1 MYTIYVN
8 GELVYNPA
16 QQDTRPIITPKLS
29 QEVNQAGDLQFVIL
43 PGHPLYDSLT
53 PIDSY
58 VTAYDD
64 GEEVFYGRVLTP
76 ETPMLSG
83 ERQIHC
89 EGALSFLLDAEMPP
103 DPKQDIVEEDVDGNE
118 HVVGTEFVH
127 ETMTAE
133 EFFERCINTFNA
145 QIDNDSRRVF
155 HVGNVTHSKK
165 NESREYQIT
174 SYQQIRSAIDT
185 QLIEYYGGFIQ
196 ARRGGD
202 GLLYLDWLEGASR
215 INPQPVAIGEN
226 VISQNNRISGENIF
240 THLRPIGKDGLTLPE
255 DTLVVMPN
263 TNYGKII
270 RSVTFGLAED
280 ENELRSQAQEYINKI
295 EKMLLADADINL
307 LDLHFIDGNV
317 SKIRLGDGFTNLRG
331 FEGELMTV
339 ATVERDF
346 EQPQNDSITVKNAK
360 GFESVRA
367 PDGSDRNRVTSIGQV
382 GTATSGGVTNSLSRS
397 YGGSHSG
404 LYKYIHES
412 ENQLELNTEKIAIH
426 ALDLFETANNFL
438 RLSHQQDSTQLRV
451 GEIEGTAVIQ
461 NSARIAAVAG
471 KFTIVHNDQ
480 TGIDDLYLQDGTE
493 LDISDQNGARISVG
507 TAIRTTNGIVE
518 NHRQRIDTIQG
529 SALWTQKDHIV
540 AVSGEYEIESLS
552 TGAKRLIIK
561 SGGGLNI
568 RKDGVE
574 LGVYLTDDTGN
585 TKLDGGLIVQKING
599 HSETHITGDKVVI
612 GSEGTSS
619 LSSWVTAEEGKIALK
634 VSKGDVM
641 TQLAVEAGNVT
652 VSGGNLVVDG
662 YVTATGLGAAIGDL
676 DTLVAKSI
684 IISNGGT
691 LSTTGYVACSELKTT
706 TLTLGG
712 HAVTSCLVSAS
723 VSQDRLTLT
732 LTDSAGGTTTFSK
745 ATTLMGGWSSGRFT
759 VTADPQGSTYYTDL
773 KAGAVSWDG
782 NTATVPINAYDNGQ
796 TQYERPT
803 DVSVTVDASGRY
815 SAGRTQG
822 RTDYTGK
829 DIEVTSQKQGQ
840 TWYVTI
846 TRNDDSTQMLEIDM
860 SSVYTKARSGY
871 TYGTFRLATVTLQ
884 GEGVYIQEI
893 GSPVYFQSTSV
904 TPISGSGYTV
914 TRKQRNLRKSTGIT
928 ALTGYTNYNGN
939 NGFTLYYYDSSSKT
953 YKSAGYHVWRYGG
966 TTQTLYES
974 DGYDTFYDVGSGAA
988 GKTLYDAGS
997 SETLYEKKSSGGSGI
1012 STYYNAKS
1020 GADYYKKGSTV
1031 TDQYYTKS

>member
-64 GEEVFYGRVLTP
+64 GEEIFYGRVLTP

-280 ENELRSQAQEYINKI
+280 ENELRSQAQEYISKI

-382 GTATSGGVTNSLSRS
+382 GTATSGGVSNSLSRS

-412 ENQLELNTEKIAIH
+412 ENKLEFNTEQIEIH
-426 ALDLFETANNFL
+426 AKDLFETANNFL
-438 RLSHQQDSTQLRV
+438 RLSHRQDSTQLRV

-568 RKDGVE
+568 MKDNVQ

-585 TKLDGGLIVQKING
+585 TKLDGGLIVNKING
-599 HSETHITGDKVVI
+599 QTTTQIVGSKVVV
-612 GSEGTSS
+612 GNVGDDDLNTWASDAEGLIAAKATISQLNAQKARIDTVESDLADTVAAIARSVSSSQFRVRGGGYLVFEGNSATITDSKASNLITNLKIEQSGNDTTLSKTTVGDASWQTVGTFSRATS
-619 LSSWVTAEEGKIALK
+619 LSGRW
-634 VSKGDVM
+634 
-641 TQLAVEAGNVT
+641 
-652 VSGGNLVVDG
+652 SGGV
-662 YVTATGLGAAIGDL
+662 YTA
-676 DTLVAKSI
+676 
-684 IISNGGT
+684 
-691 LSTTGYVACSELKTT
+691 
-706 TLTLGG
+706 
-712 HAVTSCLVSAS
+712 
-723 VSQDRLTLT
+723 
-732 LTDSAGGTTTFSK
+732 
-745 ATTLMGGWSSGRFT
+745 
-759 VTADPQGSTYYTDL
+759 TADPQDETCSTTLTSITRTGNIQHSGKNVYAYH
-773 KAGAVSWDG
+773 KVVSGDG
-782 NTATVPINAYDNGQ
+782 DTGFSQLVTLDA
-796 TQYERPT
+796 T
-803 DVSVTVDASGRY
+803 DVWNEGY
-815 SAGRTQG
+815 LYCKIRT
-822 RTDYTGK
+822 
-829 DIEVTSQKQGQ
+829 
-840 TWYVTI
+840 
-846 TRNDDSTQMLEIDM
+846 
-860 SSVYTKARSGY
+860 SVYVDGDADLGYGDSVRVYARAD
-871 TYGTFRLATVTLQ
+871 GTNMD
-884 GEGVYIQEI
+884 
-893 GSPVYFQSTSV
+893 SV
-904 TPISGSGYTV
+904 V
-914 TRKQRNLRKSTGIT
+914 IT
-928 ALTGYTNYNGN
+928 APASNWQ
-939 NGFTLYYYDSSSKT
+939 
-953 YKSAGYHVWRYGG
+953 AGYDRGYDDGSDFWTPASLSYN
-966 TTQTLYES
+966 TS
-974 DGYDTFYDVGSGAA
+974 DGYYWCYNANGRDIAKFS
-988 GKTLYDAGS
+988 GS
-997 SETLYEKKSSGGSGI
+997 SVSLNFSYQSALSTSSSAYSADKKYTMSKGYKYGRCWVEVNGVRKYI
-1012 STYYNAKS
+1012 SIELL
-1020 GADYYKKGSTV
+1020 G
-1031 TDQYYTKS
+1031 

>member
-118 HVVGTEFVH
+118 HVVGTKFVH

-145 QIDNDSRRVF
+145 QIDNDSRRIF

-174 SYQQIRSAIDT
+174 SYQQIRSVIDT

-280 ENELRSQAQEYINKI
+280 VSELRSQAQEYISKI

-382 GTATSGGVTNSLSRS
+382 GTATSGGVSNSLSRS
-397 YGGSHSG
+397 YGSSHSG

-412 ENQLELNTEKIAIH
+412 ENKLEFNTEQIGIH
-426 ALDLFETANNFL
+426 ARDLFETANNFL
-438 RLSHQQDSTQLRV
+438 RLSHRQDSTQMRV

-471 KFTIVHNDQ
+471 KFTIVRNDQ

-540 AVSGEYEIESLS
+540 AVSGEYDIETLS

-568 RKDGVE
+568 MKDNVQ

-585 TKLDGGLIVQKING
+585 TKLDGGLIVNKINNQTTTSILGDKILVGDVSSDDLETWASDAEGLIAARATISELNAVKARVDTLEADAITTNTLFAAIGQLTYVSARGIVSSGSIESGGSVYASNFYLGSSESGAVPVTNAFNRAQITLSGNTYTLQMGRFGQELETIGTFSRATTLGQTIGSNQIVVTASPQGNSVTFGIMGGNPGITWSGNVASVPGKVTINDGETAYDTGRRIQVDASQKIADAVAVAEAAAYIRGYNDNTTARVDKSSQTLGYGARLTITAQYYDYDGNLHNG
-599 HSETHITGDKVVI
+599 TSCTITAPADRYITGYNANRTATLDNTSAITLDYGQSVTVYARQADYDGTYSNTGPSRTITAPSNNWQSGYNSGYNKGADDWTPDSI
-612 GSEGTSS
+612 TISDGKYYCYNAAGSQIAIISGAPDGSGVTIRCYDHYESRSAEGTS
-619 LSSWVTAEEGKIALK
+619 
-634 VSKGDVM
+634 
-641 TQLAVEAGNVT
+641 AGNIYLSRMT
-652 VSGGNLVVDG
+652 GDYG
-662 YVTATGLGAAIGDL
+662 YVVFKI
-676 DTLVAKSI
+676 
-684 IISNGGT
+684 
-691 LSTTGYVACSELKTT
+691 
-706 TLTLGG
+706 
-712 HAVTSCLVSAS
+712 
-723 VSQDRLTLT
+723 
-732 LTDSAGGTTTFSK
+732 SAGETYKTFY
-745 ATTLMGGWSSGRFT
+745 FT
-759 VTADPQGSTYYTDL
+759 V
-773 KAGAVSWDG
+773 
-782 NTATVPINAYDNGQ
+782 
-796 TQYERPT
+796 
-803 DVSVTVDASGRY
+803 
-815 SAGRTQG
+815 
-822 RTDYTGK
+822 
-829 DIEVTSQKQGQ
+829 
-840 TWYVTI
+840 
-846 TRNDDSTQMLEIDM
+846 
-860 SSVYTKARSGY
+860 RS
-871 TYGTFRLATVTLQ
+871 
-884 GEGVYIQEI
+884 
-893 GSPVYFQSTSV
+893 
-904 TPISGSGYTV
+904 
-914 TRKQRNLRKSTGIT
+914 
-928 ALTGYTNYNGN
+928 
-939 NGFTLYYYDSSSKT
+939 
-953 YKSAGYHVWRYGG
+953 
-966 TTQTLYES
+966 
-974 DGYDTFYDVGSGAA
+974 
-988 GKTLYDAGS
+988 
-997 SETLYEKKSSGGSGI
+997 
-1012 STYYNAKS
+1012 
-1020 GADYYKKGSTV
+1020 
-1031 TDQYYTKS
+1031 